1 MYKLL
6 FFTLMVITFLNGYE
20 LNSFDDF
27 QKKCQN
33 IEEVLIDDIRDYDS
47 LSKAI
52 KAIKN
57 DAVIQV
63 TKQYYGVL
71 VNSKNEENSKEIII
85 NGVVTKE
92 NINIFNSIISTNG
105 LVFFNF
111 KKYLDDDG
119 DRLSHKIDGNII
131 KVGINLDCSK
141 NTYLNIKNYL
151 LRKEIEND

>member
-1 MYKLL
+1 
-6 FFTLMVITFLNGYE
+6 MVITFLNGYE
-20 LNSFDDF
+20 LNNFDDF

-33 IEEVLIDDIRDYDS
+33 VEEVLIDDIRDYDS

-57 DAVIQV
+57 DAIVQV
-63 TKQYYGVL
+63 TQQYYGVL
-71 VNSKNEENSKEIII
+71 VNSKDEENSKEIII

-92 NINIFNSIISTNG
+92 NINIFNSKSTANG

-119 DRLSHKIDGNII
+119 DRLSHKRDGNMI
-131 KVGINLDCSK
+131 KVSINLDCSK